1 MSDRIGFPKAL
12 MPKLRNST
20 YFRSGGDLLPES
32 LHRTYKEGAAGD
44 TETVY
49 MFGGRTLFLHLDV
62 GEGLY
67 LGTENVVGLYDITV
81 CFSLNV

>member
-1 MSDRIGFPKAL
+1 MF
-12 MPKLRNST
+12 
-20 YFRSGGDLLPES
+20 
-32 LHRTYKEGAAGD
+32 YKEGAAGD

-67 LGTENVVGLYDITV
+67 LKTDNVVRLYDITV
-81 CFSLNV
+81 CFSF

>member
-1 MSDRIGFPKAL
+1 MINDPWSE
-12 MPKLRNST
+12 
-20 YFRSGGDLLPES
+20 ES
-32 LHRTYKEGAAGD
+32 LVMVMRRACTGTYKEGAAGD

-67 LGTENVVGLYDITV
+67 LRTENVVGLYDITV
-81 CFSLNV
+81 CFSLSV

>member
-1 MSDRIGFPKAL
+1 MMINDPWSE
-12 MPKLRNST
+12 
-20 YFRSGGDLLPES
+20 ES
-32 LHRTYKEGAAGD
+32 LVMVMRRACGWTCTGTYKEGAAGD

-81 CFSLNV
+81 CFSLNVWSCVLEA